1 MGQHIR
7 VIVKRR
13 AEIDVPKLALALLE
27 LVASLPPEVKNKVLD
42 ADPAGEQANGEDVA
56 S

>member
-1 MGQHIR
+1 MGQQLR
-7 VIVKRR
+7 VIAKRR

-27 LVASLPPEVKNKVLD
+27 LVASLPPEVKAKFLD
-42 ADPAGEQANGEDVA
+42 ADPPGEQGIGEEVA